1 MKQIRLSLPD
11 ELHVML
17 EKILNP
23 LAPSRVL
30 VDEIKRINVH
40 LDDATSEKLTELARQ
55 KGTNK
60 NEVIIAILKAFNARV
75 KQLKGIS
82 NSDIESLKNNATALI
97 KTINDN
103 NEFSHKVKLTK
114 ATLLAAILCTLA
126 GTSDKIK

>member
-11 ELHVML
+11 ELHSML

-30 VDEIKRINVH
+30 VDKIKRINVH
-40 LDDATSEKLTELARQ
+40 IDDSTSEKLTELARQ

-60 NEVIIAILKAFNARV
+60 NEVIIAILKSFNARV
-75 KQLKGIS
+75 RQLKGIS
-82 NSDIESLKNNATALI
+82 NSDIESLKNNATAVI

-103 NEFSHKVKLTK
+103 NEFEHKVKLTK

>member
-11 ELHVML
+11 ELHGML

-40 LDDATSEKLTELARQ
+40 IDDATSEKLTELARQ

-60 NEVIIAILKAFNARV
+60 NEVIIAILKSFNARV
-75 KQLKGIS
+75 RQLKGIS
-82 NSDIESLKNNATALI
+82 NSDIESLKNNATAVI